1 MKKILIDT
9 NSING
14 RRSALIDGDK
24 LIDFDLEFEGNN
36 FQKGSIHKGKITKI
50 EGSLEAIF
58 VELGSSRHG
67 FLPFKELSP
76 EYFDPSKTGMDR
88 FKIKEGENIV
98 VQIEKEERVN
108 KGAALSTYVSLA
120 SRYIVLM
127 TNHPTGGGIS
137 RRIHGEERDKI
148 KNLLDALDIPE
159 NMSVIIRTAGID
171 KQIEELKWDLEYLKK
186 LWVEVSTA
194 IKGSKSSQLIYAD
207 QSLIQKTIRD
217 YFKEEIGELVV
228 DNEEDFKSATTY
240 ANKIV
245 PDFIEK
251 IKLYDDE
258 VPLFASYGI
267 ESKIESAFSREVKLK
282 SGASLVIDS
291 GEALTSID
299 INSAKST
306 KGGDIEETAL
316 KTNLEAAS
324 EIGKQVKLR
333 DLGGLIVIDF
343 IDMEDPKSN
352 EKVERAMYE
361 STKQDHARI
370 QLDKISRFGLMEMS
384 RQRIKPALNDLMG
397 KTIWVRS
404 VASVCESIFR
414 LITEKS
420 INNKSSILMLKVSPN
435 VANELLNR
443 YRPNLDQ
450 LERKFSN
457 KIMTFIDPYKQ
468 NDNYTIE
475 IKKNAYF
482 DYESELDE
490 SSKAFQNRT
499 TYNVKV
505 PKKQNKAL
513 VQDVEFRNIPKVDS
527 NRKGLLDSL
536 FNFFKGEE
544 EKPKP
549 KQRRKYNPRKSN
561 QNLRRNPRQNRNKNP
576 NFKEN
581 KNPNFKENKNPNF
594 KENKNF
600 KSTEKV
606 QKNPKVSDTE
616 SKKPVDTE
624 SKKPVR
630 KQIVKKPTKPRS
642 GNVKPAPTPAPKAI
656 DDNIGNRIEPTK
668 KKTVRRAK
676 NDPRAGS

>member
-14 RRSALIDGDK
+14 KRSALIDGEK

-50 EGSLEAIF
+50 EASLEAIF

-76 EYFDPSKTGMDR
+76 EYFDSSKSGMER
-88 FKIKEGENIV
+88 FKIKEGDDIV
-98 VQIEKEERVN
+98 IQIEKEERVN
-108 KGAALSTYVSLA
+108 KGAALSTYISLA
-120 SRYIVLM
+120 SRFIVLM

-137 RRIHGEERDKI
+137 RRIHGEERDKV
-148 KNLLDALDIPE
+148 KNILDSLNTPDG
-159 NMSVIIRTAGID
+159 MSLIIRTAGID
-171 KQIEELKWDLEYLKK
+171 KQIEQLSWDLEYLQK
-186 LWVEVSTA
+186 LWIEVESA
-194 IKGSKSSQLIYAD
+194 IKSSKSTQLIYAD
-207 QSLIQKTIRD
+207 QSLIQKNIRD
-217 YFKEEIGELVV
+217 YFKEDVGELIV
-228 DNEEDFKSATTY
+228 DNSEDFEAAKTY

-245 PDFIEK
+245 PDLVDK
-251 IKLYDDE
+251 IKLHDE
-258 VPLFASYGI
+258 DVPLFASYGI

-282 SGASLVIDS
+282 SGASLVVDS

-299 INSAKST
+299 INSARST
-306 KGGDIEETAL
+306 KGSDIEETAL

-404 VASVCESIFR
+404 VASICESIFR

-420 INNKSSILMLKVSPN
+420 INNRSSILLLKVSPN
-435 VANELLNR
+435 IANELLNR
-443 YRPNLDQ
+443 YRSNLDE

-468 NDNYTIE
+468 NDTYTIE
-475 IKKNAYF
+475 VKKNAYF
-482 DYESELDE
+482 DYEKNMDE

-499 TYNVKV
+499 SYNLKV
-505 PKKQNKAL
+505 PKKRAKAM
-513 VQDVEFRNIPKVDS
+513 VEDVEFRNMPKSDS
-527 NRKGLLDSL
+527 NKKGFLDSL
-536 FNFFKGEE
+536 FSFFKSD
-544 EKPKP
+544 EKPKNKKP
-549 KQRRKYNPRKSN
+549 RKRKYSPSKSRSN
-561 QNLRRNPRQNRNKNP
+561 MRRNMKPNRSKNVSH
-576 NFKEN
+576 NTSSKITS
-581 KNPNFKENKNPNF
+581 KSKT
-594 KENKNF
+594 NF
-600 KSTEKV
+600 KSA
-606 QKNPKVSDTE
+606 
-616 SKKPVDTE
+616 SKKQV
-624 SKKPVR
+624 
-630 KQIVKKPTKPRS
+630 
-642 GNVKPAPTPAPKAI
+642 GNVKDSGNKIKEKTL
-656 DDNIGNRIEPTK
+656 DDNIGNRIEPK
-668 KKTVRRAK
+668 KKPVKKTVRRAK
-676 NDPRAGS
+676 NDPRSGNQ

>member
-186 LWVEVSTA
+186 LWVEVSSA

-228 DNEEDFKSATTY
+228 DNEEDYKSAKTY

-352 EKVERAMYE
+352 EKVERAMHE

-482 DYESELDE
+482 DYENELEE

-513 VQDVEFRNIPKVDS
+513 VEDVEFRNIPKIDS
-527 NRKGLLDSL
+527 NKKGLLDSL

-544 EKPKP
+544 DKPKP
-549 KQRRKYNPRKSN
+549 KQRRKYNPRKGK

-576 NFKEN
+576 NYKD
-581 KNPNFKENKNPNF
+581 NKNPNF

-600 KSTEKV
+600 KSNEKI
-606 QKNPKVSDTE
+606 QKNPKVT
-616 SKKPVDTE
+616 DTE

-630 KQIVKKPTKPRS
+630 KQVVKKSTKPRS
-642 GNVKPAPTPAPKAI
+642 GNVKPVPTPAPKPI

>member
-14 RRSALIDGDK
+14 RRSALIEGDK

-36 FQKGSIHKGKITKI
+36 FQKGSIHKGKVTKI

-67 FLPFKELSP
+67 FLPFKELSA
-76 EYFDPSKTGMDR
+76 EYFDPSKSGDER
-88 FKIKEGENIV
+88 FKMKEGDDIV
-98 VQIEKEERVN
+98 VQIQKEERVN
-108 KGAALSTYVSLA
+108 KGAALSTYISLA

-127 TNHPTGGGIS
+127 TNHSNGGGIS

-148 KNLLDALDIPE
+148 KNHIEALNVPE
-159 NMSVIIRTAGID
+159 NMSLIIRTAGID

-186 LWVEVSTA
+186 LWVEVESA
-194 IKGSKSSQLIYAD
+194 IKGSRATQLIYAD

-217 YFKEEIGELVV
+217 YFKEDIGELVV
-228 DNEEDFKSATTY
+228 DNEDDFNSAKTYTT
-240 ANKIV
+240 KIV
-245 PDFIEK
+245 PEFIEK
-251 IKLYDDE
+251 IKLYNEE

-267 ESKIESAFSREVKLK
+267 ETKIESAFSREVKLK

-316 KTNLEAAS
+316 KTNLEAAA

-343 IDMEDPKSN
+343 IDMEDAKNN

-361 STKQDHARI
+361 STKLDHARI

-397 KTIWVRS
+397 KTVWVRS

-414 LITEKS
+414 LVTEKS

-443 YRPNLDQ
+443 YRSNLDQ
-450 LERKFSN
+450 LERKFST

-482 DYESELDE
+482 DYEYELDE

-505 PKKQNKAL
+505 PKKSKKAL
-513 VQDVEFRNIPKVDS
+513 VEDVEFRNIPKVD
-527 NRKGLLDSL
+527 NNKKGLLDSL

-544 EKPKP
+544 EPKP
-549 KQRRKYNPRKSN
+549 IRKKFNSRRGKPNS
-561 QNLRRNPRQNRNKNP
+561 RRNSNQNRNKNTS
-576 NFKEN
+576 FKRN
-581 KNPNFKENKNPNF
+581 KKFNPSEK
-594 KENKNF
+594 
-600 KSTEKV
+600 TEKHV
-606 QKNPKVSDTE
+606 IKPTAKTRKPVKTSAP
-616 SKKPVDTE
+616 KKPL
-624 SKKPVR
+624 KP
-630 KQIVKKPTKPRS
+630 KS
-642 GNVKPAPTPAPKAI
+642 GNVKVAPEATPKPV
-656 DDNIGNRIEPTK
+656 DDNIGNRKEPVK
-668 KKTVRRAK
+668 KKQVRRAK
-676 NDPRAGS
+676 NDPRS

>member
-88 FKIKEGENIV
+88 FKIKEGDNIV

-186 LWVEVSTA
+186 LWVEVETA

-228 DNEEDFKSATTY
+228 DNEDDFKSAKTY

-267 ESKIESAFSREVKLK
+267 ESKIESAFSREVKLQ

-324 EIGKQVKLR
+324 EIGKQIKLR

-482 DYESELDE
+482 DYEQELED

-513 VQDVEFRNIPKVDS
+513 VEDVEFRNIPKIDS
-527 NRKGLLDSL
+527 NKKGLLDSL

-544 EKPKP
+544 DKPKP
-549 KQRRKYNPRKSN
+549 KQRRKYNPRNKGK
-561 QNLRRNPRQNRNKNP
+561 QNLRRNPRQNRNKNS
-576 NFKEN
+576 
-581 KNPNFKENKNPNF
+581 NF

-600 KSTEKV
+600 KNNERV
-606 QKNPKVSDTE
+606 QKNSKVSE
-616 SKKPVDTE
+616 ASP
-624 SKKPVR
+624 KKPVR
-630 KQIVKKPTKPRS
+630 KPVAKKPSKPRS
-642 GNVKPAPTPAPKAI
+642 GNVKPVPTPAPKPI
-656 DDNIGNRIEPTK
+656 DDNIGNRIEPAK

>member
-88 FKIKEGENIV
+88 FKIKEGDNIV

-228 DNEEDFKSATTY
+228 DNEEDFKSAKTY

-549 KQRRKYNPRKSN
+549 KQRRKYNPRKGN

-600 KSTEKV
+600 KSNEKV
-606 QKNPKVSDTE
+606 QKDPKVS
-616 SKKPVDTE
+616 DTE

>member
-14 RRSALIDGDK
+14 RRSALIEGEN

-36 FQKGSIHKGKITKI
+36 FQKGSIHKGKVTKI

-58 VELGSSRHG
+58 IELGSSRHG
-67 FLPFKELSP
+67 FLPFKELSA
-76 EYFDPSKTGMDR
+76 EYFDPSKSGDER
-88 FKIKEGENIV
+88 FKIKEGDDIV
-98 VQIEKEERVN
+98 IQIQKEERVN
-108 KGAALSTYVSLA
+108 KGAALSTYISLA

-127 TNHPTGGGIS
+127 TNHPNGGGIS

-148 KNLLDALDIPE
+148 KNHIEALNVPE

-171 KQIEELKWDLEYLKK
+171 KQIEELRWDLEYLKK
-186 LWVEVSTA
+186 LWVEVDSA
-194 IKGSKSSQLIYAD
+194 IKGSRATQLIYAD

-217 YFKEEIGELVV
+217 YFKEDIGELVV
-228 DNEEDFKSATTY
+228 DNEDDFNSAKTY
-240 ANKIV
+240 TNKIV

-251 IKLYDDE
+251 IKLYDEE

-267 ESKIESAFSREVKLK
+267 ETKIESAFSREVKLK

-316 KTNLEAAS
+316 KTNLEAAA

-343 IDMEDPKSN
+343 IDMEDPKNN

-361 STKQDHARI
+361 STKLDHARI

-397 KTIWVRS
+397 KTVWVRS

-443 YRPNLDQ
+443 YRSNLDQ
-450 LERKFSN
+450 LEKKFAT

-482 DYESELDE
+482 DYEYELDE

-505 PKKQNKAL
+505 PKKSKKAL
-513 VQDVEFRNIPKVDS
+513 VEDVEFRNIPKVD
-527 NRKGLLDSL
+527 NNKKGLLDSL
-536 FNFFKGEE
+536 FNFFKGQEE
-544 EKPKP
+544 PKP
-549 KQRRKYNPRKSN
+549 TRKKFNSRRGKP
-561 QNLRRNPRQNRNKNP
+561 NLRRGSNQNRNKNTS
-576 NFKEN
+576 
-581 KNPNFKENKNPNF
+581 
-594 KENKNF
+594 F
-600 KSTEKV
+600 KSNKKFNPGEKT
-606 QKNPKVSDTE
+606 QKQVRKPIAKTKKPVKPSV
-616 SKKPVDTE
+616 SKKPL
-624 SKKPVR
+624 KP
-630 KQIVKKPTKPRS
+630 KS
-642 GNVKPAPTPAPKAI
+642 GNVKVAPEATPKPI
-656 DDNIGNRIEPTK
+656 DDNIGNRIEPVK
-668 KKTVRRAK
+668 KKQVRRAK
-676 NDPRAGS
+676 NDPRS

>member
-88 FKIKEGENIV
+88 FKIKEGDNIV

-127 TNHPTGGGIS
+127 TNHPNGGGIS

-186 LWVEVSTA
+186 LWVEVETA

-228 DNEEDFKSATTY
+228 DNEDDFKSAKTY

-267 ESKIESAFSREVKLK
+267 ESKIESAFSREVKLQ

-324 EIGKQVKLR
+324 EIGKQIKLR

-482 DYESELDE
+482 DYEQELED

-513 VQDVEFRNIPKVDS
+513 VEDVEFRNIPKIDS
-527 NRKGLLDSL
+527 NKKGLLDSL

-544 EKPKP
+544 DKPKP
-549 KQRRKYNPRKSN
+549 KQRRKYNPRNKGK
-561 QNLRRNPRQNRNKNP
+561 QNLRRNPRQNRNKNS
-576 NFKEN
+576 
-581 KNPNFKENKNPNF
+581 NF

-600 KSTEKV
+600 KNNERV
-606 QKNPKVSDTE
+606 QKNSKVSE
-616 SKKPVDTE
+616 ASP
-624 SKKPVR
+624 KKPVR
-630 KQIVKKPTKPRS
+630 KPVAKKPSKPRS
-642 GNVKPAPTPAPKAI
+642 GNVKPAPTPAPKPI
-656 DDNIGNRIEPTK
+656 DDNIGNRIEPAK

>member
-228 DNEEDFKSATTY
+228 DNEEDYKSAKTY

-482 DYESELDE
+482 DYENELEE

-513 VQDVEFRNIPKVDS
+513 VEDVEFRNIPKIDS
-527 NRKGLLDSL
+527 NKKGLLDSL

-544 EKPKP
+544 DKPKP
-549 KQRRKYNPRKSN
+549 KQRRKYNPRKGK

-576 NFKEN
+576 NYKD
-581 KNPNFKENKNPNF
+581 NKNPNF

-600 KSTEKV
+600 KSNEKV
-606 QKNPKVSDTE
+606 QKNPKVS
-616 SKKPVDTE
+616 DTE

-656 DDNIGNRIEPTK
+656 DHNIGNRIEPTK

>member
-228 DNEEDFKSATTY
+228 DNEEDYKSAKTY

-482 DYESELDE
+482 DYENELEE

-513 VQDVEFRNIPKVDS
+513 VEDVEFRNIPKIDS
-527 NRKGLLDSL
+527 NKKGLLDSL

-544 EKPKP
+544 DKPKP
-549 KQRRKYNPRKSN
+549 KQRRKYNPRKGK

-576 NFKEN
+576 NYKD
-581 KNPNFKENKNPNF
+581 NKNPNF

-600 KSTEKV
+600 KSNEKV
-606 QKNPKVSDTE
+606 QKNPKVT
-616 SKKPVDTE
+616 DTE

-630 KQIVKKPTKPRS
+630 KQVVKKPTKPRS
-642 GNVKPAPTPAPKAI
+642 GNVKPVPTPAPKPI

-676 NDPRAGS
+676 NDPRAGG

>member
-228 DNEEDFKSATTY
+228 DNEEDYKSAKTY

-482 DYESELDE
+482 DYENELEE

-513 VQDVEFRNIPKVDS
+513 VEDVEFRNIPKIDS
-527 NRKGLLDSL
+527 NKKGLLDSL

-544 EKPKP
+544 DKPKP
-549 KQRRKYNPRKSN
+549 KQRRKYNPRKGK

-576 NFKEN
+576 NYKD
-581 KNPNFKENKNPNF
+581 NKNPNF

-600 KSTEKV
+600 KSNEKV
-606 QKNPKVSDTE
+606 QKNPKVT
-616 SKKPVDTE
+616 DTE

-630 KQIVKKPTKPRS
+630 KQVVKKPTKPRS
-642 GNVKPAPTPAPKAI
+642 GNVKPVPTPAPKPI
-656 DDNIGNRIEPTK
+656 DDNIGNRMEPTK

>member
-14 RRSALIDGDK
+14 KRSALIDGEK

-50 EGSLEAIF
+50 EASLEAIF

-76 EYFDPSKTGMDR
+76 EYFDSSKSGMER
-88 FKIKEGENIV
+88 FKIKEGDDIV
-98 VQIEKEERVN
+98 IQIEKEERVN
-108 KGAALSTYVSLA
+108 KGAALSTYISLA
-120 SRYIVLM
+120 SRFIVLM

-137 RRIHGEERDKI
+137 RRIHGEERDKV
-148 KNLLDALDIPE
+148 KNILDSLNTPDG
-159 NMSVIIRTAGID
+159 MSLIIRTAGID
-171 KQIEELKWDLEYLKK
+171 KQIEQLSWDLEYLQK
-186 LWVEVSTA
+186 LWIEVESA
-194 IKGSKSSQLIYAD
+194 IKSSKSTQLIYAD
-207 QSLIQKTIRD
+207 QSLIQKNIRD
-217 YFKEEIGELVV
+217 YFKEDIGELIV
-228 DNEEDFKSATTY
+228 DNSEDFEAAKTY

-245 PDFIEK
+245 PDLVDK
-251 IKLYDDE
+251 IKLHDE
-258 VPLFASYGI
+258 DVPLFASYGI

-282 SGASLVIDS
+282 SGASLVVDS

-299 INSAKST
+299 INSARST
-306 KGGDIEETAL
+306 KGSDIEETAL

-404 VASVCESIFR
+404 VASICESIFR

-420 INNKSSILMLKVSPN
+420 INNRSSILLLKVSPN
-435 VANELLNR
+435 IANELLNR
-443 YRPNLDQ
+443 YRSNLDE

-468 NDNYTIE
+468 NDTYTIE
-475 IKKNAYF
+475 VKKNAYF
-482 DYESELDE
+482 DYEKNMDE

-499 TYNVKV
+499 SYNLKV
-505 PKKQNKAL
+505 PKKRAKAM
-513 VQDVEFRNIPKVDS
+513 VEDVEFRNMPKSDS
-527 NRKGLLDSL
+527 NKKGFLDSL
-536 FNFFKGEE
+536 FSFFKSD
-544 EKPKP
+544 EKPKNKKP
-549 KQRRKYNPRKSN
+549 RKRKYSPSKSRSN
-561 QNLRRNPRQNRNKNP
+561 MRRNMKPNRSKNVSH
-576 NFKEN
+576 NTSSKITS
-581 KNPNFKENKNPNF
+581 KSKT
-594 KENKNF
+594 NF
-600 KSTEKV
+600 KSA
-606 QKNPKVSDTE
+606 
-616 SKKPVDTE
+616 SKKQV
-624 SKKPVR
+624 
-630 KQIVKKPTKPRS
+630 
-642 GNVKPAPTPAPKAI
+642 GNVKDSGNKIKEKTL
-656 DDNIGNRIEPTK
+656 DDNIGNRIEPK
-668 KKTVRRAK
+668 KKPVKKTVRRAK
-676 NDPRAGS
+676 NDPRSGNQ